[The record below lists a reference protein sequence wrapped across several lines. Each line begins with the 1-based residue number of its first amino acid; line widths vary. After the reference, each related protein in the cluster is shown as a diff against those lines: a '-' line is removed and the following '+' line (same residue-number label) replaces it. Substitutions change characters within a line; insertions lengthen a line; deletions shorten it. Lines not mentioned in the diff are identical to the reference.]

1 MRFITAYF
9 MIYQPVTQMFDK
21 PRFKRRRLRG
31 RPQAIGILPNLTF
44 HKVAL

>member
-1 MRFITAYF
+1 MRFIAAYF
-9 MIYQPVTQMFDK
+9 RIYQPVTQMFDK